1 MPLLIDVIDIKNS
14 MHQLSALP
22 IEESVF
28 ILFSS
33 KPDAQQIKQYIHL
46 FRIDSESTWPS
57 VGDPNYKQILYSKEK
72 FGEVEYTFNTI
83 IDGSNY
89 ILEINP
95 INPLYT
101 NSKYI
106 LFVSKGL
113 SAEYYTVQKT
123 VTRSNSKLNI
133 VTSEDGT
140 ISEAAEYNI
149 LIKQS
154 SQLGLGSHIIVFD
167 VIKNGNLL
175 YANVSLDIASN
186 ATYELNDIS
195 SILFNVQTPYI
206 ATENFKITL
215 DSSNRIISNR
225 IQEISTHVDAE
236 VIKTED
242 NESGR
247 LQYEDMLNFYKDNV
261 FVQNTPI
268 QADATTSNIKIKY
281 TDINKFI
288 VTFNKSLTNITI
300 SPSSFNISFSEAFN
314 NYMLKNMGKYK
325 KDNKYVV
332 YYKVLDEF
340 NILFRVELDTED
352 LVPVYSKYLI
362 LEDV

>member
-186 ATYELNDIS
+186 ATYKLNDIS

-247 LQYEDMLNFYKDNV
+247 LQYQDIINFYKDNV
-261 FVQNTPI
+261 FIQNQPS
-268 QADATTSNIKIKY
+268 QPDKILKSTVKY
-281 TDINKFI
+281 ISINKFI
-288 VTFNKSLTNITI
+288 ITFDKSLSNITI
-300 SPSSFNISFSEAFN
+300 TPLSFNLSFSEAFG
-314 NYMLKNMGKYK
+314 NYMLTNMGRYN
-325 KDNKYVV
+325 KDNKYLV
-332 YYKVLDEF
+332 YYKVLDNF
-340 NILFRVELDTED
+340 SIQFRVELDSENV
-352 LVPVYSKYLI
+352 VPSNLKYTI
-362 LEDV
+362 IQDS